1 MQFPEFWQGAAVK
14 SLDTHQSIFLK
25 VDKYEFCK
33 IETWEVEMD
42 QLVFPEIKFIKT
54 GSRNLADT
62 LSPLQRVIDNC
73 KILKILQVEITELEH
88 PKLVLLEG
96 DITQIVELAEH
107 LQTFDMLSV
116 FWISECNTDVKSHEF
131 GQFGLVPV
139 LEVKSAHAAHWY
151 LLDFWEVGWVKA
163 L

>member
-1 MQFPEFWQGAAVK
+1 
-14 SLDTHQSIFLK
+14 
-25 VDKYEFCK
+25 
-33 IETWEVEMD
+33 MD

-116 FWISECNTDVKSHEF
+116 F
-131 GQFGLVPV
+131 
-139 LEVKSAHAAHWY
+139 
-151 LLDFWEVGWVKA
+151 
-163 L
+163 